1 MPKSIK
7 MDKTSF
13 SLDDLMN
20 LLVASGIIAM
30 EELVK
35 HPLGTFMGVL
45 GLIYM
50 SFRILTQRVAYKIKV
65 HELEDIEKDG
75 KDIKSNKERKSESKD

>member
-65 HELEDIEKDG
+65 HELEDIEKDEG
-75 KDIKSNKERKSESKD
+75 IIRLSKKRTPKPKD